1 MDDKRIFVT
10 DESGDEV
17 EFEVVLTFNGPENG
31 KKYVV
36 YKLPND
42 ESEEVFAAVY
52 DETNDG
58 GGTLIEIDNEEE
70 FDMVQEVLDAFLD
83 EEE

>member
-10 DESGDEV
+10 DESGVEV
-17 EFEVVLTFNGPENG
+17 EFEVVLTFTGPENG

-36 YKLPND
+36 YKIPND
-42 ESEEVFAAVY
+42 DSEEVFAAVY
-52 DETNDG
+52 DETDEG
-58 GGTLIEIDNEEE
+58 GGNLIEIDDEEE